1 MSETHVLVAGGA
13 GFIGSHIA
21 KMLRRSGFVPVVLD
35 NLATGSREVAAKF
48 GSFHEGGMEDAALVR
63 SLIDRYEIRSAILL
77 SAHAYVGE
85 STRDPR
91 KYYTNNIAGSIA
103 FLNALVDSGTVTNLI
118 FSSSC
123 SIYGVPGSVPITE
136 SSPKDPLSPYAETK
150 YFLEQML
157 GWYAKAYGLTSICLR
172 YFNAAGADGEG
183 ELGENHD
190 PETHMIPLA
199 ILAALGHRPLT
210 IFGSDYPTPDGTAIR
225 DYVHVTDL
233 ADAHVRALRYLT
245 GGNSDRT
252 ARCEGVNLGSGRGAS
267 NLEVVRMVEE
277 CSGRKVPFTLGPRRE
292 GDAPELVASPDR
304 AREVLG
310 WEPVHSDLRNIV
322 TTAWKWLSRNRPAS

>member
-35 NLATGSREVAAKF
+35 NLSTGSREVAAKY
-48 GSFHEGGMEDAALVR
+48 GPFHEGGMEDSTLVR
-63 SLIDRYEIRSAILL
+63 SLIARYGIRAAILL

-103 FLNALVDSGTVTNLI
+103 FLNALLDSGAVSNLI

-123 SIYGVPGSVPITE
+123 SIYGVPAAMPITE
-136 SSPKDPLSPYAETK
+136 SSSKDPLSPYAETK

-157 GWYAKAYGLTSICLR
+157 AWYAKAYGLNSMCLR
-172 YFNAAGADGEG
+172 YFNAAGADEEG
-183 ELGENHD
+183 ELGENHV

-199 ILAALGHRPLT
+199 ILAALGHGPLT

-233 ADAHVRALRYLT
+233 AEAHVRALRYLT
-245 GGNSDRT
+245 ENDGRPAQCRGL
-252 ARCEGVNLGSGRGAS
+252 NLGSGRGAS

-277 CSGRKVPFTLGPRRE
+277 CSGRKVPFTLGARRE
-292 GDAPELVASPDR
+292 GDAPELVASPER
-304 AREVLG
+304 ARQVLG

-322 TTAWKWLSRNRPAS
+322 TTAWKWISQTRAL